1 MISNKFCFGMLII
14 LMELIQV
21 AVQGTK
27 IAEWSELLLMDL
39 SNVQP

>member
-14 LMELIQV
+14 LMKLIQV
-21 AVQGTK
+21 AVQEIKT
-27 IAEWSELLLMDL
+27 AEWSESLLMDL